1 MAIPRA
7 RRNAARFVVSQ
18 SGVVQAFGT
27 TTTTSHA
34 ASGTVPLVVNMA
46 EIKIGDA
53 VIAITPS
60 AYTAGVS
67 YFGVITANSTL
78 NVYPVTTG
86 TGIAIP
92 STVTLTIAVEKYQ

>member
-1 MAIPRA
+1 MGNPRA
-7 RRNAARFVVSQ
+7 RRNAARFNVSAN
-18 SGVVQAFGT
+18 GIVQAFGT
-27 TTTTSHA
+27 TTTNSHA
-34 ASGTVPLVVNMA
+34 AGGTVPLVVTMP
-46 EIKIGDA
+46 EIKIGDT
-53 VIAITPS
+53 VLGITPS

-92 STVTLTIAVEKYQ
+92 TTVTLSIVVQKFL